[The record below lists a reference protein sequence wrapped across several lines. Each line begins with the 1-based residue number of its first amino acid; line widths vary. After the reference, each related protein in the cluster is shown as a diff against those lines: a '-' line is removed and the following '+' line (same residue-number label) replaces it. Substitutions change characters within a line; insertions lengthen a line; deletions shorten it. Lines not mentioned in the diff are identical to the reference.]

1 MVSSELILVAGA
13 TGFIGQHLVNQLIA
27 EGSAVRILTRGTRP
41 LPEHWTGKVE
51 VARGDLTDPTTLP
64 SALSGCELVYDLA
77 GELRDPMRMQVTNV
91 QGTQH
96 LLAACRAEGVAQVV
110 YLSSVGVMGVRKPGL
125 VDETAPC
132 CPQNAYEQS
141 KYVAEQLVLAWS
153 AQEDISVTVLRPTI
167 VFGDG
172 PRVADD
178 SMLAWLRAMQ
188 AGHFMFFDKQAV
200 ANYVYVGDVVTACR
214 RAAQAKATGVYIV
227 ADPCPLVD
235 FATAAAEAMG
245 VPTPSRVVPLPIA
258 YALAFS
264 LQLLGRLLRL
274 ESVPLTVA
282 RVRALANRTRYH
294 STRIAATMDWRPTIG
309 YRIGLQRTVNWYR
322 QTGQL
327 A

>member
-1 MVSSELILVAGA
+1 M
-13 TGFIGQHLVNQLIA
+13 
-27 EGSAVRILTRGTRP
+27 VRILTRGIRP
-41 LPEHWTGKVE
+41 LPECWTGQVE
-51 VARGDLTDPTTLP
+51 IALGDLTDPAVLL
-64 SALSGCELVYDLA
+64 SAVDGRELVYHLA
-77 GELRDPMRMQVTNV
+77 GEVNDPTRMQVTNV

-96 LLAACRAEGVAQVV
+96 LLAACRAEGIAQVV

-132 CPQNAYEQS
+132 HPQNAYERS

-153 AQEDISVTVLRPTI
+153 AQEDIPVTVLRPTI

-172 PRVADD
+172 PRVTGD
-178 SMLAWLRAMQ
+178 SMLAWLRTIQ
-188 AGHFMFFDKQAV
+188 AGRFVFFDKQAV
-200 ANYVYVGDVVTACR
+200 ANYVYVGDVAMACR
-214 RAAQAKATGVYIV
+214 RAAQTKVTGVYIV

-235 FATAAAEAMG
+235 FVTAAAEAIG

-264 LQLLGRLLRL
+264 LQLLGRFLRL
-274 ESVPLTVA
+274 KSAPLTVA
-282 RVRALANRTRYH
+282 RVRALSNRTRYY
-294 STRIAATMDWRPTIG
+294 STRIAATMDWQPAIG